1 MEVKE
6 DTEHVKYE
14 EVLEEDDNFT
24 QNDLVCFRYNN
35 KCFLFRGHS
44 YLA

>member
-6 DTEHVKYE
+6 DTEHVKFE

-24 QNDLVCFRYNN
+24 QNDLVLDKIINVS
-35 KCFLFRGHS
+35 FRGRS
-44 YLA
+44 YIA